1 MPIMAE
7 PMAGLEDIIRAAW
20 PPVKRRVQELEQ
32 RHQQMMSDLKLLES
46 ELGEAKREYDLI
58 VDTAKKVGFD
68 PDAPK
73 VNKNGEPFLTD
84 SYPVGSVTIKQAAR
98 LTLDAF
104 TSGLDS
110 ADLLA
115 ALSGRYFEGQLERTS
130 FSPQLSRMSQ
140 AGEVEQR
147 NSVWVLTDKG
157 RAIMAKQPM
166 LPYRV
171 DPKTNETADAGAS
184 EVSDAA
190 PAKS

>member
-1 MPIMAE
+1 MAS
-7 PMAGLEDIIRAAW
+7 LEDIIRAAW

-32 RHQQMMSDLKLLES
+32 RHQQMMADLKMVES
-46 ELGEAKREYDLI
+46 ELEEAKREYDLV
-58 VDTAKKVGFD
+58 VDTAKKMGFD

-73 VNKNGEPFLTD
+73 VNKNGEPLVTD
-84 SYPVGSVTIKQAAR
+84 SYSPGSVTIKQAAR

-104 TSGLDS
+104 PAGLDS

-115 ALSGRYFEGQLERTS
+115 ALSGRYFQGQLERTS
-130 FSPQLSRMSQ
+130 FSPQLSRMNQ

-166 LPYRV
+166 LPYRT
-171 DPKTNETADAGAS
+171 DPKTNETADAWAS
-184 EVSDAA
+184 GVSDAA
-190 PAKS
+190 SVKS